1 MRWADVDD
9 VVATRCILSVSG
21 DSPLLEYSGR
31 HKIYAPIIARKVG
44 DSMILTLSMK
54 KTGNADRFTTL
65 LPRMFHAE
73 DKGDSWLINSPLKSF
88 SEFSIIDEIVKIPSV
103 IMQHLY
109 LKNGKLFLDL
119 RFHQSRSGEISDF
132 IMDHLAEAV
141 GEITLESMVSGSGA
155 ISFLTEMNSRVPITF
170 ISYSIPAFN
179 EDPVERCLSSNDSI
193 AEIEKKPG
201 PDYRAL
207 IFSKSPITKK
217 DELITISEEDN
228 FYETWGNNPILQEI
242 RNVGNDN
249 SIFRLAH
256 FLRVNEGSLIVS
268 VFIPAHQAMDLIR
281 IIAKINHNTDKH
293 PVKLR
298 SFQAYREDLFKIDNI
313 YTYEYV

>member
-1 MRWADVDD
+1 
-9 VVATRCILSVSG
+9 
-21 DSPLLEYSGR
+21 
-31 HKIYAPIIARKVG
+31 
-44 DSMILTLSMK
+44 
-54 KTGNADRFTTL
+54 
-65 LPRMFHAE
+65 
-73 DKGDSWLINSPLKSF
+73 
-88 SEFSIIDEIVKIPSV
+88 
-103 IMQHLY
+103 
-109 LKNGKLFLDL
+109 
-119 RFHQSRSGEISDF
+119 
-132 IMDHLAEAV
+132 
-141 GEITLESMVSGSGA
+141 
-155 ISFLTEMNSRVPITF
+155 MNSRVPITF

-179 EDPVERCLSSNDSI
+179 EDPVERCLTSNDSI
-193 AEIEKKPG
+193 AEIETKPG

-228 FYETWGNNPILQEI
+228 LYETWGNNPILQEI